1 MMSLQT
7 LAVAATVLLTG
18 ISPAGAGTAHGAIA
32 VVIAGPDTA
41 ITTKFAVNGVAVI
54 LRRNTATE
62 VVTANLYLLGGTR
75 QLTPATAGIEALL
88 LATSE
93 RGTRLFPGAA
103 VRQRTARL
111 GSTITID
118 PSDDWTAIGLHA
130 IRATF
135 DSTWA
140 IFADRVMAP
149 TIDPGEF
156 ALVKDQFLSMAR
168 ERSTQPDNAATELAD
183 SLLYVN
189 HPNAIS
195 TTGTPE
201 SLSALTAAQLRQ
213 YHAQQFVTSRMLLV
227 VVGNVDRVQVE
238 RLVRSTIATMPKGAY
253 TWTPP
258 PPVTT
263 TGRAL
268 AIDNRALPT
277 NYLLGYAP
285 GPAATDPDY
294 TALRVA
300 TAVLS
305 GRLFTEVRSRR
316 NLSYAVES
324 PFLERGNAI
333 SGLYVTTVDPNQV
346 LRLMRREL
354 TTLQTETVDPVGL
367 KRLEQ
372 QFITEYYLKNETNAD
387 QANFLARAALYQGD
401 YAAADRFMDALRRVT
416 PDDVRRVA
424 QRYLKD
430 FRFAYVGDASKLDRS
445 LLDQF

>member
-1 MMSLQT
+1 MRKRFLV
-7 LAVAATVLLTG
+7 LASVLMASSARPSHA
-18 ISPAGAGTAHGAIA
+18 SPPTDVRIARTAQ
-32 VVIAGPDTA
+32 DTA
-41 ITTKFAVNGVAVI
+41 NTTKFDVNGVTVI

-62 VVTANLYLLGGTR
+62 VVTANLYLLGGAR
-75 QLTPATAGIEALL
+75 QLTPATSGIETLL

-149 TIDPGEF
+149 TIDPAELG
-156 ALVKDQFLSMAR
+156 LVKDQFLSMAR
-168 ERSTQPDNAATELAD
+168 ERNTEPDNAATELAD
-183 SLLYVN
+183 SLLFVN

-201 SLSALTAAQLRQ
+201 SLAALTAAQLRQ

-227 VVGNVDRVQVE
+227 VVGNVDRAQVE
-238 RLVRSTIATMPKGAY
+238 RLVRSTIATMPKGSY
-253 TWTPP
+253 KWTPP
-258 PPVTT
+258 PAVLS

-277 NYLLGYAP
+277 NYLLGYVP

-294 TALRVA
+294 SALRVA

-316 NLSYAVES
+316 NLSYAVEA
-324 PFLERGNAI
+324 PFLERGHAI
-333 SGLYVTTVDPNQV
+333 GGLYVTTVDPNQV
-346 LRLMRREL
+346 LRIMRREL
-354 TTLQTETVDPVGL
+354 STLQTETVDPVGL

-387 QANFLARAALYQGD
+387 QANFLARAELYQGD
-401 YAAADRFMDALRRVT
+401 YKAADKFMDALRRVT

-424 QRYLKD
+424 RRYLKD

-445 LLDQF
+445 LLDNF